1 MLPPFTSSA
10 EKEAVKESD
19 TSALPSQDPS
29 RNPSSYSLPIDDEYT
44 QSRRSTWASLWP
56 TRNASTSTTPEQR
69 LWPRSWRAHGAI
81 LSGFL
86 QQVCCWGYVNSFGTF
101 LALYQEKLFAGSDV
115 LLPNLIGATITFM
128 ILLFSAPVGR
138 LDDMGYARPI
148 MIIAAFLMLIGH
160 VVLSFAPGNGQI
172 GQGIYGLAWFGQGIL
187 VGLGQ
192 AGLFVTSS
200 QVPSTWF
207 HGPKKGVMLGIV
219 SCGAA
224 VGGVVWSSTI
234 RYLEASLGFAN
245 AVRVIGGMLCVITLL
260 AAALAIPCPDFHFR
274 PKPASYLKLSVWID
288 SSALRSRVF
297 LAFTAGIGFVFLTYY
312 AVFFNLEEWAAHT
325 GVGYKSATPPADF
338 TGPALRTWYLLSMM
352 SAASAIGRLVSSFLA
367 DRYGAVP
374 VHTVVTTV
382 CAFLLCVMWVLTR
395 TFSVALAFVLV
406 FGAFAGSLIGLPPAS
421 VASILGHGKDK
432 QAKLGQWVGLMYACA
447 AVPELVGPVIGG
459 HLITRYGYLSL
470 QLFCGVGFFAGA
482 GCLALA
488 SLWQRKER
496 REEGEV
502 EAVVVAAPQMTQV

>member
-1 MLPPFTSSA
+1 MLCS
-10 EKEAVKESD
+10 
-19 TSALPSQDPS
+19 
-29 RNPSSYSLPIDDEYT
+29 
-44 QSRRSTWASLWP
+44 
-56 TRNASTSTTPEQR
+56 
-69 LWPRSWRAHGAI
+69 
-81 LSGFL
+81 
-86 QQVCCWGYVNSFGTF
+86 WGYVNAFGTF
-101 LALYQEKLFAGSDV
+101 LALYQEKLFAGSDI
-115 LLPNLIGATITFM
+115 LLPNLIGATTTFM

-138 LDDMGYARPI
+138 LDDMGHARQLI
-148 MIIAAFLMLIGH
+148 VISAFLLLIGH
-160 VVLSFAPGNGQI
+160 IALSFAPGNGQT

-200 QVPSTWF
+200 QVPATWF
-207 HGPKKGVMLGIV
+207 HGPKKGVMTGIV

-234 RYLEASLGFAN
+234 RYLETALGFAN
-245 AVRVIGGMLCVITLL
+245 AVRVIGAMLFGITLL

-274 PKPASYLKLSVWID
+274 PKPTSYARVSVWID

-325 GVGYKSATPPADF
+325 GVGYKTATPPPDF
-338 TGPALRTWYLLSMM
+338 QGQGLRTWYLLSIM

-382 CAFLLCVMWVLTR
+382 CAVLLCVMWVMTR
-395 TFSVALAFVLV
+395 TFAVALAFVLV

-421 VASILGHGKDK
+421 VASILGAGKEK

-470 QLFCGVGFFAGA
+470 QLFCGVSFLVGA
-482 GCLALA
+482 SFLLLA
-488 SLWQRKER
+488 SVWQK
-496 REEGEV
+496 REAAEEKD
-502 EAVVVAAPQMTQV
+502 VVAVPQMRQV

>member
-1 MLPPFTSSA
+1 M
-10 EKEAVKESD
+10 
-19 TSALPSQDPS
+19 
-29 RNPSSYSLPIDDEYT
+29 
-44 QSRRSTWASLWP
+44 
-56 TRNASTSTTPEQR
+56 
-69 LWPRSWRAHGAI
+69 

-86 QQVCCWGYVNSFGTF
+86 CMLCSWGYVNSFGTF
-101 LALYQEKLFAGSDV
+101 LSMYQQKLFAGSDI
-115 LLPNLIGATITFM
+115 LLPNLIGATTTFM

-138 LDDMGYARPI
+138 LDDMGHARQLI
-148 MIIAAFLMLIGH
+148 VISAFLMLIGH
-160 VVLSFAPGNGQI
+160 VVLSFAPGNGQE

-200 QVPSTWF
+200 QVPATWF
-207 HGPKKGVMLGIV
+207 HGPKKGVMTGIV

-234 RYLEASLGFAN
+234 RYLESALGFAN
-245 AVRVIGGMLCVITLL
+245 AVRIIGAMLFGITLI
-260 AAALAIPCPDFHFR
+260 AAALAIPCPEFYFR
-274 PKPASYLKLSVWID
+274 PKPESYLKVSVWID

-297 LAFTAGIGFVFLTYY
+297 LSFTAGIGFVFLTYY

-325 GVGYKSATPPADF
+325 GVGYKSAMPPPDL
-338 TGPALRTWYLLSMM
+338 TGPAMRTWFLLSIM

-367 DRYGAVP
+367 DHYGAVP

-382 CAFLLCVMWVLTR
+382 CALLLCVLWVLTK
-395 TFSVALAFVLV
+395 TFASALAFVLV

-459 HLITRYGYLSL
+459 HLITKYGYLSL
-470 QLFCGVGFFAGA
+470 QLFCGVSFLAGA
-482 GCLALA
+482 GCMSLAWI
-488 SLWQRKER
+488 WQRKDER
-496 REEGEV
+496 QEAEALV
-502 EAVVVAAPQMTQV
+502 EPAPLMRQV